1 MFQDFIDMNIINNT
15 ESYNVPKLCELYFK
29 VTESL

>member
-1 MFQDFIDMNIINNT
+1 MFQDCIDMNIINNT
-15 ESYNVPKLCELYFK
+15 ESYNVPTLCELYFK